1 MLGRSA
7 LPGRLPPGSRTEIWP
22 APEFSL
28 LPPLRCAIGL
38 FLLQDYRRYILL
50 LLLMFVTCHP
60 YASIALKLKKITQ
73 RLNCMK
79 GTSCYRT
86 DVEHSFY
93 AAATVAALRADM
105 SAGPIILPSCV
116 WTETSVSLPQEAHF
130 HWTFSSHAGHCAICC
145 TSPPHDLQDAILLH
159 NTSS

>member
-60 YASIALKLKKITQ
+60 YASIALKVTPRARNDTFCL
-73 RLNCMK
+73 
-79 GTSCYRT
+79 
-86 DVEHSFY
+86 DY
-93 AAATVAALRADM
+93 AAVAKVSVLGADM
-105 SAGPIILPSCV
+105 SAGPIIMPSCV
-116 WTETSVSLPQEAHF
+116 WTETSVSLLQEAHI
-130 HWTFSSHAGHCAICC
+130 HWTFSSHAGHDAIGPN
-145 TSPPHDLQDAILLH
+145 SPPHDLQDAILLH
-159 NTSS
+159 NTPS